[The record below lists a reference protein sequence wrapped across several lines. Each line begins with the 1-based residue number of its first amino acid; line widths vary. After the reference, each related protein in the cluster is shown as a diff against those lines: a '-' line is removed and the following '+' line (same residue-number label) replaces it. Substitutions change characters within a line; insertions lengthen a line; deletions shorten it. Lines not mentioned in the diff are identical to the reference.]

1 MAQKIIQMQMRHLQK
16 KMYILILKTYF
27 QIAKVLSF

>member
-1 MAQKIIQMQMRHLQK
+1 MAQKIIQMQMNT
-16 KMYILILKTYF
+16 YILILKTYF